1 MLKSTIYLDTS
12 VPSAYF
18 DERAPERQQ
27 LTREFWS
34 NQLPEFEGLISE
46 FVIQKIDDVPDS
58 GRRAEMRRL
67 VEPMDI
73 LDYTEDAQKLIQHYL
88 KHDVFTQKNLVD
100 ATHVAIAVTHR
111 IGYLVSWNFRHL
123 VKVRIR
129 RGVNLV
135 NSQNGYDPIEIIAPP
150 EL

>member
-1 MLKSTIYLDTS
+1 MLKSRIYLDTS

-46 FVIQKIDDVPDS
+46 FVIQEIDDVPDS

-67 VEPMDI
+67 VEPLDI